1 MNLNT
6 KLKPGR
12 PALTDGRTVIINIR
26 LSPAEKSLLEA
37 GAAREQR
44 SQSDYVRWLIR
55 KADKAE
61 LLREAAQRG

>member
-1 MNLNT
+1 MT

-26 LSPAEKSLLEA
+26 LSPAEKSLLAA

-44 SQSDYVRWLIR
+44 TQSDYVRWLIR
-55 KADKAE
+55 RGGRDAD
-61 LLREAAQRG
+61 AQT

>member
-1 MNLNT
+1 MT
-6 KLKPGR
+6 TAKKRGR

-44 SQSDYVRWLIR
+44 SMADYIRWLIR
-55 KADKAE
+55 QAE
-61 LLREAAQRG
+61 G